1 MGVCASTMN
10 IFYFALFLSLYF
22 PSESKIS
29 FGTSVILSMFRFWMT
44 EKRFINKIRGNIKG
58 MLSWYSMPWK
68 SNFHIRITWRSGLLY
83 YQQTHKASPKT
94 SRNHASVYAVSLHH
108 NHTFVYQCQYS
119 QVRQYNW
126 LRSSQ
131 WHDFFLYLICFPLLF
146 VTRELTWNVK
156 KFRLN
161 IFNMTGRRWKRR
173 HSVWILICFHLKD
186 FRHCAV
192 KLYRRTW

>member
-1 MGVCASTMN
+1 MYTRYLC
-10 IFYFALFLSLYF
+10 IIIIHLY
-22 PSESKIS
+22 
-29 FGTSVILSMFRFWMT
+29 M
-44 EKRFINKIRGNIKG
+44 
-58 MLSWYSMPWK
+58 
-68 SNFHIRITWRSGLLY
+68 
-83 YQQTHKASPKT
+83 
-94 SRNHASVYAVSLHH
+94 
-108 NHTFVYQCQYS
+108 YQCQYS

-186 FRHCAV
+186 FRHFWKVIQKNVITFQSNRRLLHFLSNGMWKCWFGSFDQKKLLTYFIYVYFNSV
-192 KLYRRTW
+192 KR